1 MPKIDLPKAYD
12 FHAVERKLYEWWE
25 KSGYFQPVIDHTRKP
40 FVISIPPPN
49 VTGELHLGHAMFVSI
64 EDMMIRYHRMLGEP
78 ALWVPGSD
86 HAGIATQLQVEK
98 MLLREDEA
106 TREELGREKF
116 VERTWEWKRKYG
128 GIIYDQL
135 RRLGASCDWT
145 RERFTLDDGLARAVR
160 EAFVRLHEKGLL
172 YRGPRLVNWSPGLRT
187 AVSDLEVEYSDEPGS
202 LYYFKYMIKEESG
215 KGEPLA
221 RPSDRHGDPA
231 GRPYIPVATT
241 RPETILGD
249 TAVAVHPEDPRFA
262 KFVGRTA
269 LVPILGREIPVIA
282 DEAVDRE
289 FGTGAL
295 KITPGHDPIDYEVGK
310 RHNLALIS
318 IFDKAACLNENGG
331 PYAGMDRFDCRKKIW
346 ADMRAAGLVIKE
358 ESYMMRVPRSQR
370 GGEIVEPMI
379 STQWFIH
386 IKPLAEAALAA
397 VRDGRIKIIPEHF
410 EKVYFNWLENI
421 QDWCISRQLWWGH
434 RIPAWYCAAGH
445 MTVARE
451 DPVSCYTCGNQD
463 LHQDDDVLDTWFSSG
478 LWPFSTLGW
487 PEQTRDLKY
496 FYPTTV
502 METGYDILFFWVARM
517 IMFALEFT
525 GEVPFQTVYLHG
537 LVRDEQGRKMSKSI
551 GNVMDP
557 RWVMDGATA
566 EQIRA
571 AGTSEEIAEKFPQG
585 IPGMGT
591 DALRFTL
598 ITSGSPGND
607 LNLSIERVE
616 ANRNFANKLWN
627 AGRYTLGAFEKLGP
641 PCGKAPQTL
650 ADRWILSRLSQTV
663 ETVTRLMNTFQ
674 YGEAGRTVYD
684 FFWNEFADWYIEL
697 SKLQIAESPERA
709 RATVSIL
716 AHVFDACLRMLHPFT
731 PFVTEALWGYL
742 KDACRAAGEDFTP
755 PGGWSE
761 ALIIARWPEPADP
774 VDEDTL
780 HDFAIFQKVV
790 EEIRFFRGDK
800 KVPLAKKTSAII
812 HAGPFKKK
820 LSDLAPGLCMLA
832 RVDPN
837 KLEFVDVPPS
847 STIGL
852 LSFVAGPI
860 GIYIPG
866 HDLFDLE
873 TERKRLEKEMGDMKL
888 QITRVETLLAGDFGS
903 KAPAAV
909 VEKERARLAAL
920 KETRAKLEEQLKAL
934 GK

>member
-1 MPKIDLPKAYD
+1 MPKIELPKTYD
-12 FHAVERKLYEWWE
+12 FTAVERKLYEWWE
-25 KSGYFQPVIDHTRKP
+25 GSGYFQPVIDHTRKP

-64 EDMMIRYHRMLGEP
+64 EDLMIRYHRMRGEP
-78 ALWVPGSD
+78 TLWVPGSD

-98 MLLREDEA
+98 TLLREEEV

-145 RERFTLDDGLARAVR
+145 RERFTLDDGLARSVR
-160 EAFVRLHEKGLL
+160 EAFVRLYEKGLL

-187 AVSDLEVEYSDEPGS
+187 AVSDLEVVYSDEPGT
-202 LYYFKYMIKEESG
+202 LYYFKY
-215 KGEPLA
+215 PLKD
-221 RPSDRHGDPA
+221 SDVF
-231 GRPYIPVATT
+231 IPVATT

-249 TAVAVHPEDPRFA
+249 SAVAVHPEDPRYA
-262 KFVGRTA
+262 ALVGRTA

-295 KITPGHDPIDYEVGK
+295 KITPGHDPIDYEVGQK
-310 RHNLALIS
+310 HNLPIIS
-318 IFDKAACLNENGG
+318 IFDKTARLNENGG
-331 PYAGMDRFDCRKKIW
+331 PYAGLDRIDCRKKMW

-358 ESYMMRVPRSQR
+358 EPYTLRVPRSQR

-379 STQWFIH
+379 STQWFIK
-386 IKPLAEAALAA
+386 IRPLAEAALAV

-434 RIPAWYCAAGH
+434 RIPVWYCPDGH
-445 MTVARE
+445 MTCARE
-451 DPVSCYTCGNQD
+451 EPSACSVCGSRTLRQD
-463 LHQDDDVLDTWFSSG
+463 EDVLDTWFSSG

-487 PEQTRDLKY
+487 PDETRDLKY

-517 IMFALEFT
+517 IMFGLEFT
-525 GEVPFQTVYLHG
+525 GEPPFRTVYLHG

-566 EQIRA
+566 EQIRG
-571 AGTSEEIAEKFPQG
+571 AGGAEIAKKYPEG
-585 IPGMGT
+585 IPPMGT

-598 ITSGSPGND
+598 ITSGSPGSD

-627 AGRYTLGAFEKLGP
+627 AGRYMLAAFEKLGAQ
-641 PCGKAPQTL
+641 CEKAPTTV
-650 ADRWILSRLSQTV
+650 ADRWILSRLSSTV
-663 ETVTRLMNTFQ
+663 SDVTRLMETFQ
-674 YGEAGRTVYD
+674 YGEAGRMVYD

-697 SKLQIAESPERA
+697 SKLQMAESPARA
-709 RATVSIL
+709 RTTAQIL
-716 AHVFDACLRMLHPFT
+716 AHVFDDCLRMLHPFT

-742 KDACRAAGEDFTP
+742 KDACRAAGADFNP
-755 PGGWSE
+755 PQGNWPE
-761 ALIIARWPEPADP
+761 ALIISPWPKPVDP
-774 VDEDTL
+774 VDERALKEFSLFMD
-780 HDFAIFQKVV
+780 VV
-790 EEIRFFRGDK
+790 RAVRNLRAEK
-800 KVPLAKKTSAII
+800 KVPLAKKTSAVIL
-812 HAGPFKKK
+812 AGKYQAK
-820 LSDLAPGLCMLA
+820 LSASAAGLCLLA
-832 RVDPN
+832 RIEPAGLRFADTAPADAKGSVPLVVGPVRILIPLAEMADP
-837 KLEFVDVPPS
+837 S
-847 STIGL
+847 
-852 LSFVAGPI
+852 A
-860 GIYIPG
+860 
-866 HDLFDLE
+866 
-873 TERKRLEKEMGDMKL
+873 ERARLQKESKDAAA
-888 QITRVETLLAGDFGS
+888 QITRVEALLAGDFGS
-903 KAPAAV
+903 RAPAAV
-909 VEKERARLAAL
+909 VEKERAHLASL
-920 KETRAKLEEQLKAL
+920 KENRSKLEEQLKAL